1 MRISDWSSDVC
12 SSDLLSLRRQLLD
25 NVMPRLRVQRLVAG
39 TAALPRAHLQH
50 AFWGALEAEKRRA
63 LVAVVQR
70 RHEAVLGVE
79 GDVVGARQPLA
90 KLYRILARLD
100 RKRDQ
105 CVFHGIALDH
115 PAILGLRSEETS
127 EGKECVSACG
137 SGGAPSH

>member
-70 RHEAVLGVE
+70 RHEEVLGVE
-79 GDVVGARQPLA
+79 GDLVGAREPLA
-90 KLYRILARLD
+90 KLSRILARLV
-100 RKRDQ
+100 RKREQ
-105 CVFHGIALDH
+105 GTLHGAATDT
-115 PAILGLRSEETS
+115 P
-127 EGKECVSACG
+127 
-137 SGGAPSH
+137 